1 MNKNQNL
8 YQDSDAPKA
17 SDMAI
22 LRRLLSYLRGESK
35 LLILTAF
42 GLASFGFTAA
52 YAPSLM
58 AKAIDQNISTRDY
71 EGLTITMLYL
81 LGVYVLM
88 LITFK
93 LQLVWLGTLG
103 QKILVKIRLH
113 IFQTMQKLSLRFYH
127 DNEPGD
133 LMSRLVNDTSNVGT
147 LFSQSIAQTL
157 GSVVSLVA
165 IIIAMFIMDW
175 RMALST
181 FAVLPLMAIL
191 SVYFSRRSRKA
202 FEKATKSMGD
212 LSSNIEENLR
222 MVRESQAFLR
232 QGVNVADF
240 EEENTYNRDA
250 NVEAIK
256 ITASFSPTIDV
267 LSTLAQVIVIAFGG
281 YLAYQDLTTVGVVV
295 AFLAYSQR
303 FYRPI
308 QMLSTFYTQLQ
319 STLASAERIF
329 RILDSP
335 EEVQHPELESPVE
348 RVEGEVSFENV
359 VFGYTDSQVVLDGIS
374 FTAQPGEN
382 IAFIGETGVGKST
395 SINLIPRYYEVDQ
408 GAVKIDGRD
417 VKTMTL
423 PSLRG
428 HIAEVPQSS
437 YLFSDTIANNI
448 SYGDP
453 KPDLERIIEAAKLAQ
468 CHDFIVKY
476 ESSYDSMIGAEGIR
490 LSQGQMQ
497 LICIA
502 RAVYADPAILLL
514 DEATSSIDTAT
525 EKEVQAAINEVLKGR
540 TSFVIAHRLS
550 TIKNADKIIAL
561 GRDGIIE
568 MGSPEE
574 LIKKNGYYKQMLEKQ
589 NQ

>member
-8 YQDSDAPKA
+8 YQDSDQPKA
-17 SDMAI
+17 SDWQI
-22 LRRLLSYLRGESK
+22 IRRLLSYLKGEGR

-58 AKAIDQNISTRDY
+58 AKAIDKNITTGDY
-71 EGLTITMLYL
+71 EGLTITMIYL
-81 LGVYVLM
+81 LGVYLLM
-88 LITFK
+88 LVTFK

-103 QKILVKIRLH
+103 QKVLVKMRLN
-113 IFQTMQKLSLRFYH
+113 IFEIMQKLSLNFYH

-133 LMSRLVNDTSNVGT
+133 LMSRLVNDTSNVGQ
-147 LFSQSIAQTL
+147 LFSQSIAQTV
-157 GSVVSLVA
+157 GSVVSLIA

-175 RMALST
+175 RLALST
-181 FAVLPLMAIL
+181 FVVLPLMAIL
-191 SVYFSRRSRKA
+191 SVYFSKKSRKA

-212 LSSNIEENLR
+212 LSANIEENLR

-232 QGVNVADF
+232 QGLNVSDF
-240 EEENTYNRDA
+240 EAENTYNRDA

-281 YLAYQDLTTVGVVV
+281 YLAYQGLTTVGVVV

-335 EEVQHPELESPVE
+335 KEVAHPELETPIE
-348 RVEGEVSFENV
+348 KIDGEVQFENV
-359 VFGYTDSQVVLDGIS
+359 VFGYTEGQKVLDNIS
-374 FTAQPGEN
+374 FSAKPGQS

-395 SINLIPRYYEVDQ
+395 SINLIPRYYEVDG

-417 VKTMTL
+417 VNTMTL
-423 PSLRG
+423 NSLRH

-437 YLFSDTIANNI
+437 YLFSDTVANNI
-448 SYGDP
+448 SYGDEN
-453 KPDLERIIEAAKLAQ
+453 PDRERIIEAAKLAQ
-468 CHDFIVKY
+468 CHDFIMKH
-476 ESSYDSMIGAEGIR
+476 EKGYDSMIGAEGIR
-490 LSQGQMQ
+490 LSQGQKQ
-497 LICIA
+497 LVCIA

-525 EKEVQAAINEVLKGR
+525 EKEVQEAIAEVLKGR

-550 TIKNADKIIAL
+550 TIQNADKIIAL
-561 GRDGIIE
+561 GREGIIE

-574 LIKKNGYYKQMLEKQ
+574 LLQNNGYYKEMLEKQ